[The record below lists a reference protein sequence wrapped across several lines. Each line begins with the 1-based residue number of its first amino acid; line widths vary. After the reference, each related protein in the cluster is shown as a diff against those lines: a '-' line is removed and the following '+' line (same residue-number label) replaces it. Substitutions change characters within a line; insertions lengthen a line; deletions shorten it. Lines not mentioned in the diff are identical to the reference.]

1 MLKSLIPT
9 LMLLLTDPSGSPT
22 GEELEQQIRMRLNR
36 ATDLAPFTL
45 MLEAPNGHR
54 LVHSVGDYQ
63 PDTETESASTSKLVT
78 ATVVLWY
85 AERNLINLQDTPQT
99 YLPYWPTTGNAS
111 EITLGQLLSF
121 TSGLN
126 NAPDCINNPFTQFA
140 ECVEQIPG
148 LNPSPPEPGTQFY
161 YGSAHMQVA
170 GAMLVAAL
178 DDEDWHAVF
187 NRFKSE
193 TQLFQTS
200 RYAKPST
207 ANPRLAGGMIWTAEE
222 YVAFLKALSGGQVL
236 NQNSMSLL
244 LADRLTN
251 AEIVNSP
258 SRSSYQEDWHYG
270 YGVWL
275 ECAASTFNCTAPFRY
290 SSPGAWGAYPFWD
303 SGDNTLGILARE
315 SKFPGASKDSV
326 FLLRDVADLITEWS
340 KLNQANTSAETNQ
353 VMRSSN

>member
-1 MLKSLIPT
+1 
-9 LMLLLTDPSGSPT
+9 MLLLTDPSGGTSSD
-22 GEELEQQIRMRLNR
+22 ELEQQIRMRLNQ
-36 ATDLAPFTL
+36 ASDLAPFTI
-45 MLEAPNGHR
+45 MLEAPSGHR
-54 LVHSVGDYQ
+54 LVHSVGEYR

-85 AERNLINLQDTPQT
+85 AERKLINLQDTPQT
-99 YLPYWPTTGNAS
+99 YLPYWPSNGNLA
-111 EITLGQLLSF
+111 EITLSQLLSF

-148 LNPSPPEPGTQFY
+148 LNPSPREPGTQFY

-170 GAMLVAAL
+170 GAMLITAL
-178 DDEDWHAVF
+178 GVEDWHAVF

-222 YVAFLKALSGGQVL
+222 YLAFLKALSGGQVL
-236 NQNSMSLL
+236 NQNSTSLL
-244 LADRLTN
+244 LTDRLTN

-275 ECAASTFNCTAPFRY
+275 ECVAQTFNCLAPYRY

-303 SGDNTLGILARE
+303 TEYNYLGILARE
-315 SKFPGASKDSV
+315 SKLPGASRDSV
-326 FLLRDVADLITEWS
+326 LLFRDIANLVAEWS
-340 KLNQANTSAETNQ
+340 SLNQTVTASE
-353 VMRSSN
+353 SD